1 MKERI
6 GYYDL
11 ARGLG
16 IIFVVIGHIDTFYMP
31 FRSVV
36 ITFHM
41 ALFLLISGMLFL
53 ETEEEKRP
61 YLQTLR
67 RKFQRIM
74 IPYILFSLIA
84 VAIEFIRLAL
94 QDVFFWPHYK
104 VLLTAF
110 ITGYGNSSLWFLP
123 ALFISEIL
131 FLVIRKSG
139 RDSVTIFSVAGLAG
153 IAVWVN
159 TVYHSDILWV
169 DNLAGTFTRAVFCT
183 LFLCVGYYVNKWI
196 ISRKIPGAVYVV
208 AGLLFLGICIMMN
221 QINPKVD
228 LRAMNWGEFIF
239 PTMSNFALVAV
250 RVLMYL
256 TAALTGAWAVILFSM
271 QMERF
276 SNQKIYKL
284 LTFWGRNSLII
295 MATHLDFHV
304 LHYSMDLAGFFNSLV
319 PNSILYHTCLLVLVF
334 AAESLLI
341 FLINRYLP
349 ILTGRIKL
357 QKNS

>member
-6 GYYDL
+6 SYYDF

-61 YLQTLR
+61 YLQLLKK
-67 RKFQRIM
+67 KFQRIM
-74 IPYILFSLIA
+74 VPYILFSLIS
-84 VAIEFIRLAL
+84 VVIEFIRLTMK
-94 QDVFFWPHYK
+94 DIFFWPHYK

-110 ITGYGNSSLWFLP
+110 LTGYGNSSLWFLP
-123 ALFISEIL
+123 ALFISEML
-131 FLVIRKSG
+131 FLGIRKAG
-139 RDSVTIFSVAGLAG
+139 RDWVSVLAAAVLAG
-153 IAVWVN
+153 SAVWVN
-159 TVYHSDILWV
+159 TVCNSEIFWIE
-169 DNLAGTFTRAVFCT
+169 NLEGTLTRAVFCT
-183 LFLCVGYYVNKWI
+183 LFLCVGYYVRKWI
-196 ISRKIPGAVYVV
+196 ISRKIPGVVYTM
-208 AGLLFLGICIMMN
+208 AGLIFIGICIIMN

-228 LRAMNWGEFIF
+228 LRTMNWGEYYFM
-239 PTMSNFALVAV
+239 TTSTFALTSV

-256 TAALTGAWAVILFSM
+256 TAALTGAWAVIFFSM
-271 QMERF
+271 RLERL
-276 SNQKIYKL
+276 SDRKIYKF
-284 LTFWGRNSLII
+284 LTFFGRNSLII
-295 MATHLDFHV
+295 MATHLDCHV
-304 LHYSMDLAGFFNSLV
+304 LHYSMDLAGIINSLI
-319 PNSILYHTCLLVLVF
+319 PNPILYHTFLLIFVF

-341 FLINRYLP
+341 FFINRYLP
-349 ILTGRIKL
+349 ILTGRIRF